1 MINIYLYQNLVGN
14 AEVEL
19 DLSNYAASKSR
30 FFKKTAIVVD
40 TLKCAKKVDLT
51 SLKSGIDKLVIG
63 KLETAPVG
71 LSKLSDVGKK

>member
-1 MINIYLYQNLVGN
+1 MQPAKADLKKKN
-14 AEVEL
+14 AI
-19 DLSNYAASKSR
+19 D
-30 FFKKTAIVVD
+30 VD
-40 TLKCAKKVDLT
+40 TSKCAKKNDLT

>member
-1 MINIYLYQNLVGN
+1 MPKLNQIYLIMQPAKADLKKKN
-14 AEVEL
+14 AI
-19 DLSNYAASKSR
+19 D
-30 FFKKTAIVVD
+30 VD
-40 TLKCAKKVDLT
+40 TSKCAKKVDLT